1 MNMDHTNHSIFEKEK
16 TDPQVE
22 EIIKGARGQAARVEI
37 QNEATELHVHVYRC
51 LRDFKRMSTFGLQTF
66 QRFPEK
72 LVSKATITQ
81 LMLVQEKQAQA

>member
-37 QNEATELHVHVYRC
+37 QNEATELHVHV
-51 LRDFKRMSTFGLQTF
+51 
-66 QRFPEK
+66 
-72 LVSKATITQ
+72 
-81 LMLVQEKQAQA
+81 